1 MIIKMRFQ
9 HMQSDIRYSYNVD
22 INIYDTDTS
31 DGVTQLNPSTIMN
44 TIYGTN
50 TSQGSMSAMY
60 TNADVWNQLPGNQ
73 DLLDSQY
80 DMVGGKM
87 AAAVQRSGV
96 SC

>member
-1 MIIKMRFQ
+1 MLISIFTIQ
-9 HMQSDIRYSYNVD
+9 
-22 INIYDTDTS
+22 TTS

-80 DMVGGKM
+80 DMVAGRWPQQYNE
-87 AAAVQRSGV
+87 VV
-96 SC
+96 LDC